1 MALFKTT
8 ISCLRVLAARGLKSG
23 CHQGCAPANILGT
36 GASSL
41 YPFPAS
47 FPVISAFL
55 RLEMYHFNLPF
66 SGSVLPVCCNPVFF
80 FFFCMYLS
88 LFRFLPF
95 YKNSHFWMRPLQIS
109 YWSLWKQFKIKS
121 FWAIQR
127 LRFQHVFGE
136 PPLSSQQLAR
146 SCFCG
151 GSCFRHCA
159 QCGGS
164 GMCFSI

>member
-1 MALFKTT
+1 MFKTSA
-8 ISCLRVLAARGLKSG
+8 SCLRVLAARSLKSG
-23 CHQGCAPANILGT
+23 CHQGCAPPNLLGT

-47 FPVISAFL
+47 LPVISAFL
-55 RLEMYHFNLPF
+55 RFAMDHFTLPF

-80 FFFCMYLS
+80 FLCMYLS

-95 YKNSHFWMRPLQIS
+95 HKNSRFWMRPMHIS
-109 YWSLWKQFKIKS
+109 YWSLWKQFKVKS
-121 FWAIQR
+121 FWAIRR
-127 LRFQHVFGE
+127 LRFQPVFGE
-136 PPLSSQQLAR
+136 PQLSSQQLAR

-151 GSCFRHCA
+151 RSCFRHWA

-164 GMCFSI
+164 GMCFFI